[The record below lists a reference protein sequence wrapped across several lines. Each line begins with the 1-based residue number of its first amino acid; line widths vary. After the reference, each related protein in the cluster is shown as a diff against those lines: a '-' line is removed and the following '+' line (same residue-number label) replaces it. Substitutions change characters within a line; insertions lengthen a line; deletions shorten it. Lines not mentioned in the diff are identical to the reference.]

1 MGVQT
6 VKLVTLGAPDS
17 GGILSVPTE
26 KMNDVEA
33 GIQFLAAF
41 GTLYPGRS
49 LLDVASRNQGFVPL
63 NGWLTNISKAV
74 KKTVS
79 STYDGIKTVVG
90 DVAEGTGNAL
100 KSTVKVTGG
109 AAGSAVRLASD
120 PEVLDAAGRI
130 GTAYVSGGGSEGIRA
145 LAGGGEDGN
154 ALLGFLANLGQS
166 WKGAEAAQGTQV
178 AAFGGVSE
186 KTLLWGGAAL
196 GGVVL
201 LSLLLGRR

>member
-1 MGVQT
+1 MN
-6 VKLVTLGAPDS
+6 LVTLRGPAS
-17 GGILSVPTE
+17 SGILSVPTE

-41 GTLYPGRS
+41 GTMYPGRS
-49 LLDVASRNQGFVPL
+49 LLSVAEQNGGFVPL

-90 DVAEGTGNAL
+90 DVAKGTGNVL
-100 KSTVKVTGG
+100 KSTVNVTGD

-145 LAGGGEDGN
+145 LAGGGEEGN
-154 ALLGFLANLGQS
+154 ALLGFLANLGAS
-166 WKGAEAAQGTQV
+166 WKGAEPPPGTQV
-178 AAFGGVSE
+178 AAFGGVSQ
-186 KTLLWGGAAL
+186 KALIYGGAAL

-201 LSLLLGRR
+201 LSLLFGRRPNG